1 MNMAKYII
9 ETDERIIDFANRY
22 RFPGWYIDSNG
33 MYVCIVGKYLI
44 SIFINSCDD
53 CMDITVDTIGE
64 SGFFD
69 NNVEWESNNDFEE
82 IAEAAKR
89 FMCTY
94 VRK

>member
-1 MNMAKYII
+1 
-9 ETDERIIDFANRY
+9 
-22 RFPGWYIDSNG
+22 
-33 MYVCIVGKYLI
+33 
-44 SIFINSCDD
+44 
-53 CMDITVDTIGE
+53 MDIAVDTIGE

-89 FMCTY
+89 FMYTY